1 MLIANFS
8 RKGEE
13 IEINEELWQWDY
25 GQKIQITGL
34 DLPEI
39 FEVHFSWKDLETAKV
54 VTGATVDGV
63 STVDIPNA
71 ALQQKRMITAHIY
84 ISDLEEGKT
93 INTIY
98 MMVNSRK
105 APEGF
110 EIPEDVDLFHHTL
123 AAAAEY
129 QRQAEEAKNQAEAK
143 AEEAESW
150 AHGHEKHPERAKDNA
165 KYYAAQ
171 AAGAVE
177 EVSGRTSKAKE
188 EIDNYVR
195 QKETELKGE
204 TGNVFFAAFR
214 VVAGRLIMRSDPKVD
229 KVHFYREGSRLK
241 YRVKF

>member
-8 RKGEE
+8 RRGEE

-54 VTGATVDGV
+54 VTGFTVDGV

-71 ALQQKRMITAHIY
+71 ALQQKRMITAYIY
-84 ISDLEEGKT
+84 ISDREEGKT

-98 MMVNSRK
+98 MLVSSRK

-110 EIPEDVDLFHHTL
+110 ETPEDINLFHHTL
-123 AAAAEY
+123 AAVAEY
-129 QRQAEEAKNQAEAK
+129 QKQAAEARDEAEEKVLEAEA
-143 AEEAESW
+143 W
-150 AHGHEKHPERAKDNA
+150 AHGREDHPEQKEDNA
-165 KYYAAQ
+165 KYYAVEARK
-171 AAGAVE
+171 AAESVPGRVE
-177 EVSGRTSKAKE
+177 EGKRS
-188 EIDNYVR
+188 IDNYVK
-195 QKETELKGE
+195 QKETELKGA

-214 VVAGRLIMRSDPKVD
+214 VVAGRLKMYSDPTVD
-229 KVHFYREGSRLK
+229 KVCFRRVGSRLK
-241 YRVKF
+241 YRLKM